1 MAGTIGRVGV
11 MELLLWLGLTIVIM
25 VLLKTR

>member
-1 MAGTIGRVGV
+1 MAGPTRRVGV

-25 VLLKTR
+25 ILLKTR